1 MGLPSTYDD
10 AQNPILHK
18 QNAATAPAR
27 TLRMVTGGAQAELIV
42 TLPPLTDG

>member
-1 MGLPSTYDD
+1 MGYPHYDD

-27 TLRMVTGGAQAELIV
+27 TLRMVTGIASAERIV
-42 TLPPLTDG
+42 TPPSLTDG